1 MDASMQVLINREREA
16 TAADFLGEQSV
27 DEPCDRETS

>member
-16 TAADFLGEQSV
+16 FTSDFLGERAV
-27 DEPCDRETS
+27 DELNRSTS